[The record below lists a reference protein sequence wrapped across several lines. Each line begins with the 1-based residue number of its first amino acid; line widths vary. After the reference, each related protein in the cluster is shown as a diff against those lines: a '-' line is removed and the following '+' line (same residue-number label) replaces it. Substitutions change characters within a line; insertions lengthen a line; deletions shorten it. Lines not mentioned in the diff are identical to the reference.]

1 MKLTE
6 LEPQFM
12 TYETRPYPSVDAG
25 NYLHHV
31 GTLVEA
37 QGVQFLCPVCF
48 VKNSGPIGTH
58 VIEVSFAGRG
68 VQDNQGSHNREGQ
81 PSRWNATGTGYSDL
95 TTTPSILID
104 PALPSCAGWH
114 GYITNGEVA

>member
-1 MKLTE
+1 MKLTD

-12 TYETRPYPSVDAG
+12 RYVTNESG

-31 GTLVEA
+31 ETVAEA
-37 QGVQFLCPVCF
+37 QGIQFLCPVCF
-48 VKNSGPIGTH
+48 VKNGGNVGTH
-58 VIEVSFAGRG
+58 GIEVSFADRG
-68 VQDNQGSHNREGQ
+68 VQDHQGSHNREGK
-81 PSRWNATGTGYSDL
+81 PSRWNVSGTGYTDL

-104 PALPSCAGWH
+104 PAKPACDGWH